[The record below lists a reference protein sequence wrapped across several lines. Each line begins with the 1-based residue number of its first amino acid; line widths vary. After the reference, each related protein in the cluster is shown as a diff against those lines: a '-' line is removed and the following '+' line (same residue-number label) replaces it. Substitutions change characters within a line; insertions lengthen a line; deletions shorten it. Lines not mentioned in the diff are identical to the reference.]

1 MKRISIFLLLYM
13 AFVAMSCYEDH
24 SAKDFKIVK
33 PIVIEFAG
41 AETAVKIFQF
51 DTLEINPIIYKNG
64 VSDENLTYEWKIQ
77 GNEYPETVLSN
88 KMTFREPIS
97 AAPNSTAYDLI
108 LTVTDKT
115 TDIQEFSRISVTV
128 ESSLGEG
135 LLVADTRDGETG
147 DVSLIMSMNFTR
159 GLLEKNTRFY
169 RNVYSSVN
177 QHNLNGLVKD
187 MQSFVKSASRTL
199 TILTD
204 KDIYRIDPFEFADW
218 EMNNDLF
225 FVPIDGD
232 FRPKNMMVWDYWGV
246 EFLNVS
252 GKVYPRNSSWGNL
265 YYNFYMYTPDLA
277 DYDVSQMIVC
287 GTYYY
292 AVPYAFDENKN
303 RFLQVNSRYDGF
315 LQFREQNPGLLFD
328 VNDVGAYDAIYMGEG
343 ENAQL
348 MTVFKAEKGN
358 DYWLA
363 AMQTKEEDT
372 GSNLPKGRY
381 VLTNCPGINEAVGFA
396 ASPISTDFYYATK
409 DQIYTIALGDSQNV
423 TAESRYIVDRERDG
437 EITSL
442 TMWRGEYG
450 RMNVSSETSSTGMT
464 TQNAQYRMLIVTTYK
479 ESTGE
484 GKVLTIPIV
493 KLTSGTLEPNRE
505 IHGRYEGVGRI
516 TKVAYNKVGN

>member
-1 MKRISIFLLLYM
+1 M
-13 AFVAMSCYEDH
+13 AFVAMSCYEVH
-24 SAKDFKIVK
+24 SAKDFKIIK

-64 VSDENLTYEWKIQ
+64 VADENLTYEWKIQ

-187 MQSFVKSASRTL
+187 MQSFVKSDSRTL

-204 KDIYRIDPFEFADW
+204 KDIYRVDPFEFADW

-232 FRPKNMMVWDYWGV
+232 LQPKNMMLWDYWEGTGQT
-246 EFLNVS
+246 LYRCRSRS
-252 GKVYPRNSSWGNL
+252 GHRKPS
-265 YYNFYMYTPDLA
+265 A
-277 DYDVSQMIVC
+277 C
-287 GTYYY
+287 
-292 AVPYAFDENKN
+292 
-303 RFLQVNSRYDGF
+303 
-315 LQFREQNPGLLFD
+315 
-328 VNDVGAYDAIYMGEG
+328 
-343 ENAQL
+343 
-348 MTVFKAEKGN
+348 
-358 DYWLA
+358 A
-363 AMQTKEEDT
+363 A
-372 GSNLPKGRY
+372 GHR
-381 VLTNCPGINEAVGFA
+381 VL
-396 ASPISTDFYYATK
+396 
-409 DQIYTIALGDSQNV
+409 
-423 TAESRYIVDRERDG
+423 
-437 EITSL
+437 
-442 TMWRGEYG
+442 
-450 RMNVSSETSSTGMT
+450 
-464 TQNAQYRMLIVTTYK
+464 
-479 ESTGE
+479 
-484 GKVLTIPIV
+484 
-493 KLTSGTLEPNRE
+493 
-505 IHGRYEGVGRI
+505 
-516 TKVAYNKVGN
+516 

>member
-1 MKRISIFLLLYM
+1 MRRISLFLLLYM
-13 AFVAMSCYEDH
+13 AFAIMSCYEDN

-33 PIVIEFAG
+33 PIVIEFG
-41 AETAVKIFQF
+41 GVGTSVKIFQF

-88 KMTFREPIS
+88 KMTFRESIS

-135 LLVADTRDGETG
+135 LLVADTRDGKTG

-159 GLLEKNTRFY
+159 GLLEKNTKFY
-169 RNVYSSVN
+169 RNIYSSVN

-187 MQSFVKSASRTL
+187 MQSLVKSDSRTL
-199 TILTD
+199 TILTES
-204 KDIYRIDPFEFADW
+204 DIYRVDPFVFADW

-225 FVPIDGD
+225 FVPIEGEMH
-232 FRPKNMMVWDYWGV
+232 PEGMMVKDYGGMEYLKV
-246 EFLNVS
+246 D
-252 GKVYPRNSSWGNL
+252 GKSYPRNSSWGNL
-265 YYNFYMYTPDLA
+265 YYNFYMFMPDLA
-277 DYDVSQMIVC
+277 DYNISQMLIC

-292 AVPYAFDENKN
+292 ATPYAFDENKGQ
-303 RFLQVNSRYDGF
+303 FVQVNSYSDGF
-315 LQFREQNPGLLFD
+315 LQFREQKAGLLFD
-328 VNDVGAYDAIYMGEG
+328 VNNIGPYDAIYMGEG
-343 ENAQL
+343 ENTQL
-348 MTVFKAEKGN
+348 MTVFKSEQGN

-363 AMQTKEEDT
+363 AMQTKEEDNGT
-372 GSNLPKGRY
+372 NLPTGRY

-396 ASPISTDFYYATK
+396 ASPLSNDFYYATK
-409 DQIYTIALGDSQNV
+409 DQIYTIALGNSQDV
-423 TAESRYIVDRERDG
+423 TAESRYIVDKERDG
-437 EITSL
+437 EITSM

-450 RMNVSSETSSTGMT
+450 RMNVSSESSSTGIT
-464 TQNAQYRMLIVTTYK
+464 TQNAQYRMLIITTYN
-479 ESTGE
+479 ESTEE
-484 GKVLTIPIV
+484 GKEITIPIV
-493 KLTSGTLEPNRE
+493 KLRSGTLEPNRDV
-505 IHGRYEGVGRI
+505 HGRYEGFGRI

>member
-1 MKRISIFLLLYM
+1 M
-13 AFVAMSCYEDH
+13 
-24 SAKDFKIVK
+24 
-33 PIVIEFAG
+33 
-41 AETAVKIFQF
+41 
-51 DTLEINPIIYKNG
+51 
-64 VSDENLTYEWKIQ
+64 
-77 GNEYPETVLSN
+77 
-88 KMTFREPIS
+88 
-97 AAPNSTAYDLI
+97 
-108 LTVTDKT
+108 
-115 TDIQEFSRISVTV
+115 
-128 ESSLGEG
+128 
-135 LLVADTRDGETG
+135 
-147 DVSLIMSMNFTR
+147 
-159 GLLEKNTRFY
+159 
-169 RNVYSSVN
+169 N

-187 MQSFVKSASRTL
+187 MQSFVKSDSRTL

-204 KDIYRIDPFEFADW
+204 KDIYRVDPFEFADW

-232 FRPKNMMVWDYWGV
+232 LQPKNMMLWDYWGV
-246 EFLNVS
+246 EFLNVN

-328 VNDVGAYDAIYMGEG
+328 VNNVGAYDAIYMGEG

-363 AMQTKEEDT
+363 AMQTKEEDS

-423 TAESRYIVDRERDG
+423 TAESRYTVDRDRDG

-493 KLTSGTLEPNRE
+493 KLTSGTLEPNRD
-505 IHGRYEGVGRI
+505 IHGRYEGFGRI